1 MLRMNIVG
9 TVFRKE
15 LREMLRDR
23 RSLLIMFGVPLVLYP
38 VLTVA
43 LGRLAQSQEAKLKD
57 EAAAVV
63 VRNSGD
69 APGLIARLRASGSG
83 VRIVN
88 DAEADVARTR
98 PVTTQPAAT
107 TPSTT
112 PSIPQSN
119 SAAEPPA
126 TAPTTSPAADGT
138 AAAAAPPFVPSP
150 DLESGKV
157 DAVLTI
163 PPAAE
168 ARALAGEQPEF
179 VVGVNRGRFRSAVSV
194 ERKLEKVLKEYE
206 RWVVEQRL
214 AARGVA
220 PAVLTSLKTRTV
232 DVATGG
238 QRLGSL
244 MATMLPLFLL
254 ITGTLGA
261 LFPAINATTTERERG
276 TLETLLATP
285 AGRTEIL
292 LGKGLLVLLGGLVTA
307 GLNVASMAMVLRW
320 LFAGI
325 GAGGGG
331 AGATGPLADLAIDP
345 MALLLAYVA
354 AIPTLVFIAALV
366 MVAGLFARTFQEA
379 NSLSLPVMLLPL
391 ASAAIA
397 VADPPTTAGLLVTPI
412 ANTTV
417 LIRDLLTGRATVGA
431 FLLASAASCLYAG
444 LLVSAAARLFN
455 TEQLVNPA
463 WEPLKLRGFGRK
475 AKKPRVPRPPSI
487 DAALALFAVTVL
499 LLLYSAPLLTKLPVP
514 ADLSL
519 VAIVVVTMLGLIA
532 APAILLAWVAGY
544 PWVETF
550 SLRPPSWAGLAG
562 GALVGVGVVP
572 VAQLL
577 YILQSVIWPAA
588 GDSSAEAM
596 KLFLPSVQAHPVLT
610 AIVVGAMAG
619 LCEELLYRGPIQAAL
634 TRRLPVTFGL
644 CATAALFSAAHMDAH
659 GFPLRFLLGLLLGYV
674 VLRGG
679 SIFPA
684 MLLHAMYDAT
694 QMAQL
699 AWAVHTQGVAQAA
712 EQAAGNAASALD
724 GEFWV
729 QFAVGAVMLVVG
741 VWLLRRTWRRT
752 SLAERSARG
761 FEVVAPT

>member
-1 MLRMNIVG
+1 VLRMHIVG

-43 LGRLAQSQEAKLKD
+43 LGRLAQSQEAKLKE
-57 EAAAVV
+57 EAASVV
-63 VRNSGD
+63 VRNAAD
-69 APGLIARLRASGSG
+69 APGLVARLNADGSG
-83 VRIVN
+83 LRVLGPLP
-88 DAEADVARTR
+88 DPTA
-98 PVTTQPAAT
+98 TQPAIGPAT
-107 TPSTT
+107 RPT
-112 PSIPQSN
+112 
-119 SAAEPPA
+119 PA
-126 TAPTTSPAADGT
+126 TASAPAPAATSSASAPLTAPATSPVAPSKLDPASPELEAGT
-138 AAAAAPPFVPSP
+138 
-150 DLESGKV
+150 V

-163 PPAAE
+163 PPSAE

-179 VVGVNRGRFRSAVSV
+179 VVGVNRGRFRAAVSV
-194 ERKLEKVLKEYE
+194 ERKIEKVLREYE
-206 RWVVEQRL
+206 RWVVERRL
-214 AARGVA
+214 GERGVP
-220 PAVLTSLKTRTV
+220 PAVLAPLKTRTV

-276 TLETLLATP
+276 TLETLLASP

-325 GAGGGG
+325 GAGGAIAGGAGGGGG
-331 AGATGPLADLAIDP
+331 AGALADLAIDP
-345 MALLLAYVA
+345 AALGLAYLA
-354 AIPTLVFIAALV
+354 AVPTLVFVAALV

-417 LIRDLLTGRATVGA
+417 LIRDLLTGRATIGA

-463 WEPLKLRGFGRK
+463 WEPLKFRGFGRR
-475 AKKPRVPRPPSI
+475 AKKPRVPRPPSV
-487 DAALALFAVTVL
+487 DAALALFAVTL
-499 LLLYSAPLLTKLPVP
+499 LLVLYSAPALAKLPVRP
-514 ADLSL
+514 DLQL
-519 VAIVVVTMLGLIA
+519 LAIVVVTMLGLIA
-532 APAILLAWVAGY
+532 APALLLAWLAGY

-550 SLRPPSWAGLAG
+550 SLRRPSWPALAG
-562 GALVGVGVVP
+562 GALVGVGLVP
-572 VAQLL
+572 LVNLL
-577 YILQSVIWPAA
+577 YVLQSAIWPA
-588 GDSSAEAM
+588 SADTSAAAM
-596 KLFLPSVQAHPVLT
+596 RMFLPSVAAHPVLT
-610 AIVVGAMAG
+610 AVTVGALAG

-644 CATAALFSAAHMDAH
+644 FVTAALFSAAHMDAH
-659 GFPLRFLLGLLLGYV
+659 GFPLRLLLGLVLGYV

-694 QMAQL
+694 QMAEM
-699 AWAVHTQGVAQAA
+699 AWFVHTQGAAKTA
-712 EQAAGNAASALD
+712 EQAVQPSLESLDAA
-724 GEFWV
+724 FWLT
-729 QFAVGAVMLVVG
+729 FAVGTVLLVIGTWLFRRAWRRPAAVD
-741 VWLLRRTWRRT
+741 LRRDV
-752 SLAERSARG
+752 
-761 FEVVAPT
+761 EVLPAP